1 MSMEVYVLNKSFEM
15 IGVIDVFKSLI
26 WTKRYYTFGDFEL
39 YIPADSNVLQYIKPD
54 YYLQRKDDDAVMII
68 EKLRIATDIENGDY
82 FIVSGRS
89 LESILLRRVFGQ
101 QFVLHNTGSLSD
113 AVSAMLTECTTDRGT
128 MRPQGYRSLPITV
141 EQNTISGQM
150 DIQFTGQTLLDAIIS
165 ICQPKDVGIKVTL
178 SGQSMI
184 LSMYQGQEILVT
196 FSPDFDNLI
205 SSEYSFDTSNLRQL
219 VYIAGEGEGD
229 DRSIMTVQDVPFIY
243 TPLGIDFREMFVDAR
258 DLSSNNGQISAAE
271 YNNMLSAR
279 AWQKLA
285 ENSIVESFEA
295 SIVPDMTYHYKTDY
309 NLGDVVTVTNEYG
322 ITSKPRII
330 EIIECWDE
338 TGYSVIPTFDALE
351 VQ

>member
-1 MSMEVYVLNKSFEM
+1 MEVYVLNKSFEM

-39 YIPADSNVLQYIKPD
+39 YIPADSNVLQYIKHD

-68 EKLRIATDIENGDY
+68 EKLRIATDAENGDY

-89 LESILLRRVFGQ
+89 LESILLRRVFRK
-101 QFVLHNTGSLSD
+101 QFVLNNSGYLSD
-113 AVSAMLTECTTDRGT
+113 AVSAMLTECTTDQGT
-128 MRPQGYRSLPITV
+128 SRPQGYRSLPITV
-141 EQNTISGQM
+141 EQNTFDGQM
-150 DIQFTGQTLLDAIIS
+150 NIQFTGQTLLDAIIS

-184 LSMYQGQEILVT
+184 LSMYHGQEVLVT

-219 VYIAGEGEGD
+219 AYIAGEGEGD
-229 DRSIMTVQDVPFIY
+229 DRRIMTVQNVPFIY
-243 TPLGIDFREMFVDAR
+243 TPIGIDFREMFVDAR
-258 DLSSNNGQISAAE
+258 DLSSNNGQISAPE
-271 YNNMLSAR
+271 YTNMLSAR
-279 AWQKLA
+279 ARQKLA

-295 SIVPDMTYHYKTDY
+295 SIVPEMTYHYKTDY

>member
-1 MSMEVYVLNKSFEM
+1 MEVYVLNKSFEPVA
-15 IGVIDVFKSLI
+15 VIDVFKSLI

-39 YIPADSNVLQYIKPD
+39 YIPADSIVLQYIKPD

-68 EKLRIATDIENGDY
+68 EKLRIATDAENGDY

-89 LESILLRRVFGQ
+89 LESILLRRVFAQ
-101 QFVLHNTGSLSD
+101 QFILNNTGSLSD

-128 MRPQGYRSLPITV
+128 FLRPQGYRSLPITV

-165 ICQPKDVGIKVTL
+165 ICKPKDVGIKVTL

-184 LSMYQGQEILVT
+184 LSMYHGEEVPVT

-219 VYIAGEGEGD
+219 IYCAGEGEGENRIID
-229 DRSIMTVQDVPFIY
+229 TYQNVPFIY
-243 TPLGIDFREMFVDAR
+243 TPIGIEYREMFADAR
-258 DLSSNNGQISAAE
+258 DISSNNGAIGNLE
-271 YNNMLSAR
+271 YLNMLSER
-279 AWQKLA
+279 SKQKLA
-285 ENSIVESFEA
+285 ENSIVETFEA
-295 SIVPDMTYHYKTDY
+295 SIVPDMTYKYKTDY
-309 NLGDVVTVTNEYG
+309 NLGDVVTVKNEYG

-330 EIIECWDE
+330 EIIECWDD